1 MEVTKPALR
10 RMQKRREF
18 LTVANKG
25 NKVVASTLVLQG
37 YNPFGNGDCCL
48 EESSADNPPHPAES
62 PDHIH
67 LGFTVTKKTGNAVVR
82 NRIRRRLKAAAAD
95 IVPEVGKQGWRY
107 VIIGRARAL
116 NEPFDIIQR
125 DMRYAVKKAAKLEAA
140 KHAEDAQ

>member
-37 YNPFGNGDCCL
+37 YNPFGNGEPCA
-48 EESSADNPPHPAES
+48 EEASSAAPHPAES

-95 IVPEVGKQGWRY
+95 IVPEVGRQGWRY

-116 NEPFDIIQR
+116 HEPFDIIQR

-140 KHAEDAQ
+140 KHAEGAQ

>member
-37 YNPFGNGDCCL
+37 YNPFGNGEPCA
-48 EESSADNPPHPAES
+48 ENSSGAAPHPAES

-95 IVPEVGKQGWRY
+95 IVPEVGRQGWRY

-140 KHAEDAQ
+140 KHAEAAQ